1 MPTNEIM
8 VEVLVIIGLIILNGI
23 FSMSEMALVASKK
36 FKLEK
41 ARKKGSNGA
50 LVALKLAENPTY
62 FLSTIQIGI
71 TLIGILL
78 GISSGDNLTKNLT
91 NFIAQY
97 TILAPYALE
106 IAIGLIVIIIT
117 FLSIVLGEL
126 FPKRLGMAYPEKIAI
141 LIAKPIKILSII
153 TRPFVSLLAIT
164 NDLILALLQIKNR
177 DNQAVTEEEIKSII
191 RDSADSGEIQNIEQ
205 DIVQR
210 VFELGDRKVNTL
222 FTHRSAII
230 FFNSNESVET
240 IKMKIKLEKHAAYP
254 VCKSGNIDNVIGIVT
269 IKNLI
274 TELSEFNF
282 KLINHIQKAIFINE
296 NMSAYNVLEL
306 FKKERMHYG
315 IVVDEFGMTLGI
327 VTMDDLVDALFGDVT
342 ELGQVEYKI
351 TKRDDV
357 SWFIDAQ
364 LAVAEFAKYFDL
376 EIIHHDKFTT
386 VAGFF
391 IHKFGGLPEIGDKII
406 VDNFSLEV
414 LDKDGQRID
423 KLLICKID

>member
-1 MPTNEIM
+1 M

-78 GISSGDNLTKNLT
+78 GIFSGDNLTKNLT